1 MANLPPIN
9 SVVKVIKT
17 VADQNPKLG
26 QTGTVIQ
33 HSVHGMVCVHFPDM
47 PPVQGIFFQSTSFTN
62 HRVIVKIMPRK
73 STHPTPTDNSSLCL
87 QYLRRC
93 GGSARLCTINF
104 SLSVIQTLVN
114 QRKVKITNTGAGF
127 YVQLEDIK

>member
-1 MANLPPIN
+1 MPK
-9 SVVKVIKT
+9 KV
-17 VADQNPKLG
+17 NPVPKD
-26 QTGTVIQ
+26 
-33 HSVHGMVCVHFPDM
+33 HS
-47 PPVQGIFFQSTSFTN
+47 Q
-62 HRVIVKIMPRK
+62 
-73 STHPTPTDNSSLCL
+73 LCL